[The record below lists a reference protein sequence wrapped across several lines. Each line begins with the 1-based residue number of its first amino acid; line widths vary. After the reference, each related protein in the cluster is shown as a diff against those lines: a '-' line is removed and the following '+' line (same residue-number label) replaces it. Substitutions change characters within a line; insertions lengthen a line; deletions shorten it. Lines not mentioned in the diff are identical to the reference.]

1 MACAACKGEARV
13 VGGTHKKGKKK
24 RKKEEEK
31 LHNAWTLQIPWLTA
45 PAHPPKSLKATSA
58 HPSSR
63 RKGVPGSASIR
74 GTLGT
79 WWWWAP
85 QVVGVDSQQASQ
97 QPPCALKTAS
107 APSAV
112 QSLRM
117 CRAPQ
122 RLCTVQLIVDSGSCT
137 HAAFVQHS
145 NWRFICHRAV
155 LVSAENYKGEKC
167 RVGEERPGL
176 IQEVIKN
183 HKPSPTFV
191 KFTDTTELLGIYEA
205 LSAFLRACRSAGLED
220 QLREV
225 CRVVVFNDNRGAVAQ
240 ATRAM
245 EQAPS
250 AASSPVHTALA
261 SLRDTYRVHTEFR
274 RLPRTSKKLGL
285 ADAMGRW
292 HEEEWNV
299 AADALASAVERAM
312 QDLSADAA
320 RVAAWPPD
328 VHLLAS
334 ERTHLRECGA
344 YYSIKWDRQCAAGI
358 AWDLDWG
365 KWPEVALHGQ
375 LQVFGVSPSQTCAA
389 VDDREGRAARNG
401 GQNWGRKP
409 VCYIFPQHQDTCLAM
424 RKIEL
429 NLATVWLVLRRDLSS
444 SEALFLKKLPV
455 AVSVPL
461 PRAAKGRPVVE
472 SPQQN
477 SQAWTS
483 PLVLHFITWESG
495 AA

>member
-1 MACAACKGEARV
+1 MD
-13 VGGTHKKGKKK
+13 
-24 RKKEEEK
+24 
-31 LHNAWTLQIPWLTA
+31 LA
-45 PAHPPKSLKATSA
+45 P
-58 HPSSR
+58 
-63 RKGVPGSASIR
+63 
-74 GTLGT
+74 
-79 WWWWAP
+79 
-85 QVVGVDSQQASQ
+85 
-97 QPPCALKTAS
+97 
-107 APSAV
+107 
-112 QSLRM
+112 LR
-117 CRAPQ
+117 
-122 RLCTVQLIVDSGSCT
+122 TVELIVDSGSCT

-145 NWRFICHRAV
+145 NWRFICPRAV

-167 RVGEERPGL
+167 RVGKARPGL
-176 IQEVIKN
+176 IQEVVKK
-183 HKPSPTFV
+183 HKPSPMSV

-225 CRVVVFNDNRGAVAQ
+225 CRVVVFNDNTSAVAQ

-245 EQAPS
+245 EQVPS

-274 RLPRTSKKLGL
+274 HLPRTSKKLGL

-320 RVAAWPPD
+320 RVAVWPPD

-344 YYSIKWDRQCAAGI
+344 YYSIKWDRQCAAGN

-389 VDDREGRAARNG
+389 VDDREGCAARNG

-409 VCYIFPQHQDTCLAM
+409 VCYVFPQHQDTCLAM

-429 NLATVWLVLRRDLSS
+429 NLATVWLVLRRDLSI

-477 SQAWTS
+477 AQAWTS